1 MKSTSESDPTV
12 PFPISRSELM
22 QALRHR
28 SRFYIYRVTSVDT
41 ATPAVHRYRDLA
53 RLLTD
58 GKADLRLAD
67 ASMRL
72 GDGAGAGSRDS

>member
-1 MKSTSESDPTV
+1 VKSTSESDPSG
-12 PFPISRSELM
+12 PFPTSHSELI

-53 RLLTD
+53 RLLTE
-58 GKADLRLAD
+58 GKADLRLSN
-67 ASMRL
+67 ASMML
-72 GDGAGAGSRDS
+72 GEAL